1 MITMSS
7 NLPEIRQVTLCVC
20 IYTHLFLCIYV
31 ILLIYAHI
39 CYICA
44 YTNINICK
52 YIYIKIHTWVFFPQ
66 LQEGKK
72 TFGKVSTFAVVKG
85 RKLTFI
91 SSAVTS

>member
-7 NLPEIRQVTLCVC
+7 NLPEIRRLCVC
-20 IYTHLFLCIYV
+20 VYIHTHLFLCIYV

-52 YIYIKIHTWVFFPQ
+52 CIYINIHTWFFPQ

-72 TFGKVSTFAVVKG
+72 TVVKVSMFAVVKE